1 MTALL
6 KRVKAEE
13 PGRYVHFKCV
23 PCVLRVTWFTQNI
36 CSQSKIEL
44 ITCMLVL
51 PQPNLFRNKSPCYL
65 KRAELR
71 RDCWSLHQLPVDV
84 G

>member
-1 MTALL
+1 MAALL
-6 KRVKAEE
+6 KRVEAEE
-13 PGRYVHFKCV
+13 PGRYVHFK
-23 PCVLRVTWFTQNI
+23 CVLRVTWFTQNI

-51 PQPNLFRNKSPCYL
+51 PQPNLFRSRSPCYL

-71 RDCWSLHQLPVDV
+71 RDFWSLHELLADV